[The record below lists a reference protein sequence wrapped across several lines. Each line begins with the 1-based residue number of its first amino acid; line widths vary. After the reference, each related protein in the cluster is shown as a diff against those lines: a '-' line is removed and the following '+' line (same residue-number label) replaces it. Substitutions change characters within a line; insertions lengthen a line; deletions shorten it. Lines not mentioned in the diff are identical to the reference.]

1 MVLDD
6 LLSQTQQPT
15 DVLSQKIL
23 IDGSAI
29 SNEISVLTITVGKQ
43 FNKIATAK
51 LVLIDGDVAARK
63 FQLSNEDLF
72 KPGSEIEIQL
82 GYHGNTETVFKG
94 IITKHSLKAKQN
106 SSYLYVEAKDK
117 SVSLALRRKN
127 NYFFDQKDSDVIEQ
141 LSSDAGL
148 DTKVQATQ
156 VTYKEMVQYNCT
168 DWDFILSRA
177 EMNSM
182 LVLTDDGKIIVKKP
196 SMTGSSVLTATFG
209 SNIFEFETEMD
220 ARRQFK
226 SVKSHSW
233 NYSDQKLQDSD
244 DGSFSFSE
252 SGNITAADLADIFN
266 SDEYAID
273 HAAFITDEELK
284 QWADSYAMK
293 SILSKISGKV
303 KVQGIA
309 VVKPGNIITL
319 DGMSDRFNGKVF
331 VTGVQHIYSDTG
343 YFTEIQFG
351 WNQEWFYKTDD
362 IIEKPAAGLVPGIN
376 GLHTGIVTKLESD
389 PDNEFRIKVKIPLI
403 SNDEEGIWCRIAL
416 LDAGNDRG
424 SFFMPEINDEV
435 VLGFV
440 NDDPRHAIILGMLHS
455 QSMAAP
461 VTANDDNNEK
471 GFYTRSKMKLV
482 FDDDK
487 KSITIIT
494 PKNKSIVISDD
505 DGSIILSDELNNKIT
520 MNSDGISIESQKD
533 IKLKA
538 TGNITAEATQN
549 IELKATIGLKAKGM
563 ATSDFGDSACVT
575 SLKGSMV
582 SIN

>member
-1 MVLDD
+1 MALDD
-6 LLSQTQQPT
+6 LLPQTQQPT

-29 SNEISVLTITVGKQ
+29 SNEIGVYAITVGKQ

-51 LVLIDGDVAARK
+51 IVLLDGNVADREFA
-63 FQLSNEDLF
+63 LSNEDLF

-82 GYHGNTETVFKG
+82 GYHNNTETVFKG
-94 IITKHSLKAKQN
+94 IITRHALKAKQD
-106 SSYLYVEAKDK
+106 SSFLYVEAKDK

-127 NYFFDQKDSDVIEQ
+127 NYFFDQKDSEVIEQ
-141 LSSDAGL
+141 LSSAAGL
-148 DTKVQATQ
+148 DTDVQTSA
-156 VTYKEMVQYNCT
+156 VKYKEMVQYNCS

-182 LVLTDDGKIIVKKP
+182 LVFTDDGKLVAKKP
-196 SMTGSSVLTATFG
+196 SITGTSVLTATYG
-209 SNIFEFETEMD
+209 DNIFEFETEMD

-252 SGNITAADLADIFN
+252 SGNISSTELADVLN
-266 SDEYAID
+266 GDEYAVN
-273 HAAFITDEELK
+273 HSAFIADEELK
-284 QWADSYAMK
+284 EWADAYAMK
-293 SILSKISGKV
+293 TVLSKICGKV
-303 KVQGIA
+303 KVQGFTK
-309 VVKPGNIITL
+309 VKPGSIINL
-319 DGMSDRFNGKVF
+319 AGISDRFNGKVF
-331 VTGVQHIYSDTG
+331 VTGVQHIFSDNN
-343 YFTEIQFG
+343 YLTEIQFG
-351 WNQEWFYKTDD
+351 WNHEWFYKTDD
-362 IIEKPAAGLVPGIN
+362 IIEKPSAGLVPGIN
-376 GLHTGIVTKLESD
+376 GLHTGIVTQLESD
-389 PDNEFRIKVKIPLI
+389 PDNEFRVKVKIPLI
-403 SNDEEGIWCRIAL
+403 NNNEDGIWCRIAL
-416 LDAGNDRG
+416 LDAGKNRG

-440 NDDPRHAIILGMLHS
+440 NDDPRHAIVLGMLHS
-455 QSMAAP
+455 QAMPAP
-461 VTANDDNNEK
+461 VTASDENNEK

-494 PKNKSIVISDD
+494 PKNKSILISDD

-538 TGNITAEATQN
+538 TGNITGEATQN
-549 IELKATIGLKAKGM
+549 MELKATIGLKAKGT
-563 ATSDFGDSACVT
+563 ATSDFGDSSCLT

-582 SIN
+582 NIN

>member
-1 MVLDD
+1 MLDD
-6 LLSQTQQPT
+6 LLPQTQEQT

-23 IDGSAI
+23 IDGNAI
-29 SNEISVLTITVGKQ
+29 SNEVAVFAITVCKQ
-43 FNKIATAK
+43 FNRIATAK
-51 LVLIDGDVAARK
+51 IVLLDGDSSTQK
-63 FQLSNEDLF
+63 FELSNEDLF

-82 GYHGNTETVFKG
+82 GYHSNTETVFKG
-94 IITKHSLKAKQN
+94 VITRHALKAKQKT
-106 SSYLYVEAKDK
+106 SYLYVEAKDK
-117 SVSLALRRKN
+117 SVALSLRRKN

-141 LSSDAGL
+141 LADDASL
-148 DTKVQATQ
+148 DTDVDSTS

-182 LVLTDDGKIIVKKP
+182 LVLTDDGKVIVKKP
-196 SMTGSSVLTATFG
+196 SMTTSVLTATYG
-209 SNIFEFETEMD
+209 GNIFEFETEMD
-220 ARRQFK
+220 ARKQFK
-226 SVKSHSW
+226 SVKTHSW

-252 SGNITAADLADIFN
+252 SGNIPSSDLADIFN
-266 SDEYAID
+266 SDEYAVN
-273 HAAFITDEELK
+273 HPAFIADEELK
-284 QWADSYAMK
+284 EWADAYAMK
-293 SILSKISGKV
+293 SILSKICGKV
-303 KVQGIA
+303 KVQGIS

-331 VTGVQHIYSDTG
+331 VTGVQHIFSKKHYL
-343 YFTEIQFG
+343 TEIQFG
-351 WNQEWFYKTDD
+351 WNHEWFYKTDD

-440 NDDPRHAIILGMLHS
+440 NDDPRHGIILGMLHS
-455 QSMAAP
+455 QSMPAP
-461 VTANDDNNEK
+461 VTASDDNNEK

-482 FDDDK
+482 FNDDK

-494 PKNKSIVISDD
+494 PKNKSIVIDDD

-538 TGNITAEATQN
+538 TANITAEATQN
-549 IELKATIGLKAKGM
+549 IDLKATSGLKAKGT
-563 ATSDFGDSACVT
+563 ATSDFGDSTCVT

-582 SIN
+582 NIN

>member
-1 MVLDD
+1 MALDD
-6 LLSQTQQPT
+6 LLPQTQQPT

-29 SNEISVLTITVGKQ
+29 SNEIGVYAITVGKQ

-51 LVLIDGDVAARK
+51 IVLLDGNAANRE
-63 FQLSNEDLF
+63 FSLSNTDVF

-82 GYHGNTETVFKG
+82 GYHSTTETVFKG
-94 IITKHSLKAKQN
+94 IITKHALKARQN
-106 SSYLYVEAKDK
+106 TSFLYLEAKDK
-117 SVSLALRRKN
+117 GVALTLRRNN
-127 NYFFDQKDSDVIEQ
+127 NYFFNQKDSEFIEQ
-141 LSSDAGL
+141 LSSAAGL
-148 DTKVQATQ
+148 DTDVESTS
-156 VTYKEMVQYNCT
+156 VTFKEMVQYNCT

-177 EMNSM
+177 EMNAM
-182 LVLTDDGKIIVKKP
+182 LVLTDDGKMCVKKP
-196 SMTGSSVLTATFG
+196 SMSGSSVLSAIYG

-226 SVKSHSW
+226 TVKSHSW
-233 NYSDQKLQDSD
+233 NYSDQKLQDSE

-252 SGNITAADLADIFN
+252 SGNISANDLADILN
-266 SDEYAID
+266 SDEDALK
-273 HAAFITDEELK
+273 HAAFITDDELK
-284 QWADSYAMK
+284 QWADSSAMR
-293 SILSKISGKV
+293 SMLSKICGKV
-303 KVQGIA
+303 KVQGFTA
-309 VVKPGNIITL
+309 VKPGSIITL
-319 DGMSDRFNGKVF
+319 GGMSDRFNGQVF
-331 VTGVQHIYSDTG
+331 VTGVQHVFSSTD
-343 YFTEIQFG
+343 FLTEIQFG
-351 WNQEWFYKTDD
+351 WNHEWFYKTDD
-362 IIEKPAAGLVPGIN
+362 IIEKPASGLVPGIN

-389 PDNEFRIKVKIPLI
+389 PENEFRVKVKIPLI
-403 SNDEEGIWCRIAL
+403 NNDEDGIWCRIAM
-416 LDAGNDRG
+416 LDAGNERG
-424 SFFMPEINDEV
+424 SFFLPEIGDEV
-435 VLGFV
+435 VMGFI
-440 NDDPRHAIILGMLHS
+440 NDDPRHGIILGMLNS
-455 QSMAAP
+455 SSLPAP
-461 VTANDDNNEK
+461 VTASDQNNEK

-487 KSITIIT
+487 KSITILT
-494 PKNKSIVISDD
+494 PKNKSIVINDD

-549 IELKATIGLKAKGM
+549 VELKATVGLKAKGT

>member
-1 MVLDD
+1 MGLDD
-6 LLSQTQQPT
+6 LLPQTQQPT

-29 SNEISVLTITVGKQ
+29 SNEVRVYAITIIKQ

-51 LVLIDGDVAARK
+51 IVLLDGNAANRE
-63 FQLSNEDLF
+63 FALSNDDLF
-72 KPGSEIEIQL
+72 KPGHEIEIQL
-82 GYHGNTETVFKG
+82 GYHSKTDTVFKG
-94 IITKHSLKAKQN
+94 IITKHALKAKQN
-106 SSYLYVEAKDK
+106 SSVLYLEAKDK
-117 SVSLALRRKN
+117 SVSLTLRRKN
-127 NYFFDQKDSDVIEQ
+127 KYFFDQKDSEAIE
-141 LSSDAGL
+141 LLCSDSGI
-148 DTKVQATQ
+148 DTDLEATT
-156 VTYKEMVQYNCT
+156 VTNKEMVQYNCT
-168 DWDFILSRA
+168 DWDFIISRA

-182 LVLTDDGKIIVKKP
+182 LVLTDDGKIVAKKP
-196 SMTGSSVLTATFG
+196 SMSGTSSLTATYG
-209 SNIFEFETEMD
+209 NNVFEFETELD

-226 SVKSHSW
+226 TVKSHSW

-244 DGSFSFSE
+244 EASFTFSE
-252 SGNITAADLADIFN
+252 SGNISADDLADIFN
-266 SDEYAID
+266 SNENAIN
-273 HAAFITDEELK
+273 HAAFITDDELK

-293 SILSKISGKV
+293 SVLSKICGKV
-303 KVQGIA
+303 KVQGTT
-309 VVKPGNIITL
+309 VVKPGSVITL
-319 DGMSDRFNGKVF
+319 AGMSDRFNGNVF
-331 VTGVQHIYSDTG
+331 VTGVQHVYSNSN
-343 YFTEIQFG
+343 FLTEIQFG
-351 WNQEWFYKTDD
+351 WNHEWFYKTDD
-362 IIEKPAAGLVPGIN
+362 IVENPAAGLIPGIN
-376 GLHTGIVTKLESD
+376 GLHTGIVTQLESD

-403 SNDEEGIWCRIAL
+403 SNDEDGIWCRIAL

-424 SFFMPEINDEV
+424 SYFMPEINDEV
-435 VLGFV
+435 VMGFV
-440 NDDPRHAIILGMLHS
+440 NDDPRHGIILGMLHS
-455 QSMAAP
+455 SSLPAP
-461 VTANDDNNEK
+461 VTASNQNNEK

-505 DGSIILSDELNNKIT
+505 DGSVILSDDLNNKIT

-538 TGNITAEATQN
+538 TGNIIAEATQN
-549 IELKATIGLKAKGM
+549 VDLKATVGLKAKGT

>member
-1 MVLDD
+1 MALDD
-6 LLSQTQQPT
+6 LLPQTQQST

-29 SNEISVLTITVGKQ
+29 SDEIGVYAITVGKQ
-43 FNKIATAK
+43 FNKISTGK
-51 LVLIDGDVAARK
+51 IVLLDGNAADRE
-63 FQLSNEDLF
+63 FALSNEDLF

-82 GYHGNTETVFKG
+82 GYHSNTETVFKG
-94 IITKHSLKAKQN
+94 IITRHALKAKQN

-117 SVSLALRRKN
+117 STSLALRRRN
-127 NYFFDQKDSDVIEQ
+127 SYFFDQKDSEVIEQ

-148 DTKVQATQ
+148 DTDVEATP
-156 VTYKEMVQYNCT
+156 VTYKEMVQYNCS

-182 LVLTDDGKIIVKKP
+182 LVLTDDGKVIVKKP
-196 SMTGSSVLTATFG
+196 SMAGTSVLTATYG
-209 SNIFEFETEMD
+209 SNILEFETEMD

-226 SVKSHSW
+226 SVKTHSW
-233 NYSDQKLQDSD
+233 NYSDQKLEDSD

-252 SGNITAADLADIFN
+252 SGNISSSDLADVFN
-266 SDEYAID
+266 SDEYAVN
-273 HAAFITDEELK
+273 HAAFIADEELK
-284 QWADSYAMK
+284 EWADAFAMK
-293 SILSKISGKV
+293 SILSKICGKV

-309 VVKPGNIITL
+309 VVKPGSIITL

-331 VTGVQHIYSDTG
+331 VTGVQHVFSDKD
-343 YFTEIQFG
+343 YITEIQFG
-351 WNQEWFYKTDD
+351 WNHEWFYKTDD

-389 PDNEFRIKVKIPLI
+389 PDNEFRVKVKIPLI
-403 SNDEEGIWCRIAL
+403 SNDEEGTWCRIAL

-440 NDDPRHAIILGMLHS
+440 NDDPRHGIILGMLYS
-455 QSMAAP
+455 QSMPAP
-461 VTANDDNNEK
+461 VTASDDNNEK

-520 MNSDGISIESQKD
+520 MNSDGISIESDKD

-538 TGNITAEATQN
+538 TGNIKGEASQN
-549 IELKATIGLKAKGM
+549 IELKATSGLKAKGT
-563 ATSDFGDSACVT
+563 ATSDFGDSSCLT

-582 SIN
+582 NIN

>member
-1 MVLDD
+1 MALDD
-6 LLSQTQQPT
+6 LLPQTEEST

-23 IDGSAI
+23 IDGNAI
-29 SNEISVLTITVGKQ
+29 SNEIGVFTITVGKQ
-43 FNKIATAK
+43 FNKISTAK
-51 LVLIDGDVAARK
+51 IVLLDGDAAARE
-63 FQLSNEDLF
+63 FALSNEDLF

-82 GYHGNTETVFKG
+82 GYHNTTETVFKG
-94 IITKHSLKAKQN
+94 IITKHALKAKQN
-106 SSYLYVEAKDK
+106 SSFLYLEAKDK

-127 NYFFDQKDSDVIEQ
+127 NYFFDQKDSEVIEQ

-148 DTKVQATQ
+148 DTDVAATA
-156 VTYKEMVQYNCT
+156 VTYKEIVQYNCS

-177 EMNSM
+177 EMNS
-182 LVLTDDGKIIVKKP
+182 LLILTDDGKLIAAKP
-196 SMTGSSVLTATFG
+196 SMSGTSVLTATYG
-209 SNIFEFETEMD
+209 DNIFEFETDID

-252 SGNITAADLADIFN
+252 SGNISSSDLADIFN
-266 SDEYAID
+266 SDEYAVN
-273 HAAFITDEELK
+273 HAAFIADEELK
-284 QWADSYAMK
+284 EWADSYAMK
-293 SILSKISGKV
+293 TVLSKICGKV

-309 VVKPGNIITL
+309 QVKPGSIITL

-331 VTGVQHIYSDTG
+331 VTGVQHIFSDRN
-343 YFTEIQFG
+343 YLTEIQFG
-351 WNQEWFYKTDD
+351 WNHEWFYKTED

-389 PDNEFRIKVKIPLI
+389 PDNEFRIKVKVPLI
-403 SNDEEGIWCRIAL
+403 NNDEEGIWCRIAL
-416 LDAGNDRG
+416 LDAGKERG

-440 NDDPRHAIILGMLHS
+440 NDDPRHGIILGMLHS
-455 QSMAAP
+455 QAMPAP
-461 VTANDDNNEK
+461 VTASDDNNEK
-471 GFYTRSKMKLV
+471 GFYTRSKMKVV

-494 PKNKSIVISDD
+494 PKEKSIVISDD

-549 IELKATIGLKAKGM
+549 MELKATSGLKAKGT
-563 ATSDFGDSACVT
+563 ATSDFGDSSCLT

-582 SIN
+582 NIN